1 MAPKTEE
8 QLLEEITT
16 LKKEVGRLQTLS
28 NNEEK
33 YRSFFEQSSDA
44 LVIIDGKNGD
54 IVEFNDNAFKSLG
67 YTRKEFSNLH
77 VKDLGLLD
85 SAAEKKN
92 HMAQVHTNG
101 LSAFETQHRGKDGT
115 IKTFMTRSRPVII
128 SDNQFFLSIWT
139 DITEQKQAEKLL
151 KDREKELEDTITT
164 MKVLL
169 KQRESDKLEI
179 EESFL
184 ADLKKLVEPQLNKLN
199 KICTSQDQKKYLEII
214 GSNLKEIGEKF
225 STRLTSKYL
234 NLTPSE
240 IQIANLIKH
249 NRSSKEIS
257 ETMNISISTVDFH
270 RKNIRNK
277 LNIKNTKTNLKSYLS
292 AL

>member
-1 MAPKTEE
+1 MAIKTEE
-8 QLLEEITT
+8 QLLAEITA
-16 LKKEVGRLQTLS
+16 LKKEAVSLRTR
-28 NNEEK
+28 NDNEEK

-54 IVEFNDNAFKSLG
+54 IVEFNDNAHKSLG
-67 YTRKEFSNLH
+67 YTRKEFSRLH
-77 VKDLGLLD
+77 VKDLGLLESD
-85 SAAEKKN
+85 AEKKN
-92 HMAQVHTNG
+92 HMAQVDTND
-101 LSAFETQHRGKDGT
+101 LSTFETQHREKDGK
-115 IKTFMTRSRPVII
+115 IRTFMTRSKPVII
-128 SDNQFFLSIWT
+128 SDKQFFLSIWT
-139 DITEQKQAEKLL
+139 DITEQKLSEKLL

-169 KQRESDKLEI
+169 KQRENDKLEI
-179 EESFL
+179 EESLL
-184 ADLKKLVEPQLNKLN
+184 ADLKELIEPQLNILN
-199 KICTSQDQKKYLEII
+199 TICTNPEQKKYLEII
-214 GSNLKEIGEKF
+214 ESNLKEIGKKF

-249 NRSSKEIS
+249 NRSTKEIS
-257 ETMNISISTVDFH
+257 EIMNVSVSTIDFH